1 MLRKLGR
8 HLSLI
13 NVAISGAILII
24 MALAS
29 LGITEKMLTA
39 QYENDLQSYASNM
52 MDVQQKIGLAGTQV
66 SIVSD
71 KYSAYLEENGKQ
83 AESLTTKS
91 TDYEAIKGIVDQVR
105 ADINAKIN
113 DAKNDK
119 NSRLIDKFFSF
130 RSEKENGA
138 NTAGLAS
145 PQLVINGGKA
155 INANSRGNFYY
166 AKIGNVPYRIAASVI
181 SSIVG
186 SVDGPEETGSIL
198 LVMQDRTEE
207 LNSRDRL
214 RWLFA
219 LCVAGGLFLIVLGS
233 QFLSSRAIKPVEQS
247 IRQQQAFVAAASHE
261 LRTPVAALRANAEV
275 LQDAPLGDFKPYLG
289 SILDE
294 SERMS
299 RLVADLMHLARADAG
314 ELPVGHS
321 PTDASEAADDAVQII
336 SPLAQKNSLNLNKEI
351 SPAWITGDPDRLRQ
365 ILIALLDNA
374 VRYTPE
380 GGEIT
385 VSVAKSGHHVDISV
399 ADTGIGIDDKHKEH
413 IFDRFYRVDSARS
426 RAYGGSGL
434 GLSIAKQLVE
444 KMHGSIRVSDREGG
458 GSVFTITFPAAEK
471 M

>member
-24 MALAS
+24 MVLAS
-29 LGITEKMLTA
+29 LGVTEKIMA
-39 QYENDLQSYASNM
+39 SQYENDLRSYATKLIDIQRN
-52 MDVQQKIGLAGTQV
+52 IGLAGTKESV
-66 SIVSD
+66 LALD
-71 KYSAYLEENGKQ
+71 KYFAYIEENGDK
-83 AESLTTKS
+83 AESLTTK
-91 TDYEAIKGIVDQVR
+91 TMDDEDIKGIVEQVR
-105 ADINAKIN
+105 ADFAKQINDVANVQNQKMMEKRFIVSFNGEKESGKDAAGQASPPLVIGGNQMIYAFTMKDFYFKKIN
-113 DAKNDK
+113 
-119 NSRLIDKFFSF
+119 
-130 RSEKENGA
+130 
-138 NTAGLAS
+138 
-145 PQLVINGGKA
+145 
-155 INANSRGNFYY
+155 
-166 AKIGNVPYRIAASVI
+166 NVSYRIAASV
-181 SSIVG
+181 VG
-186 SVDGPEETGSIL
+186 SDEPSNIL

-207 LNSRDRL
+207 LKSRDRL
-214 RWLFA
+214 RWLFT
-219 LCVAGGLFLIVLGS
+219 LCVSGGLFLIVLGS

-275 LQDAPLGDFKPYLG
+275 LQDAPLGDFKPFLG

-321 PTDASEAADDAVQII
+321 PTDAAEAADDAVRLI
-336 SPLAQKNSLNLNKEI
+336 SPLAQKNSLSLNKDI

-365 ILIALLDNA
+365 ILIVLLDNA
-374 VRYTPE
+374 VRYTPQ

-385 VSVAKSGHHVDISV
+385 VSVAKTGHHVNISV
-399 ADTGIGIDDKHKEH
+399 ADTGIGIDDNHKAR
-413 IFDRFYRVDSARS
+413 IFDRFYRIDSARS
-426 RAYGGSGL
+426 RAYGGAGL

-444 KMHGSIRVSDREGG
+444 KMHGSIRVTDRPGG
-458 GSVFTITFPAAEK
+458 GSVFAVTFPAIDK